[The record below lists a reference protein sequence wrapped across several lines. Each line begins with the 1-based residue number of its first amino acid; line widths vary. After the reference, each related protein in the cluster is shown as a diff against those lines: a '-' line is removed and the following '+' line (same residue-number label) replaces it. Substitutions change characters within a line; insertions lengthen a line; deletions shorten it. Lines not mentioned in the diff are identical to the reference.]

1 MVNRAMRHCF
11 SCKSSRIINYL
22 QWELEAFLYFDVD
35 SFSKRRILDALKEAR
50 DTNAE
55 SVEIIFNVFFLII
68 HATQN
73 VVELVNDVDGS
84 DPGLTMPMDQFQTIV
99 EE

>member
-1 MVNRAMRHCF
+1 
-11 SCKSSRIINYL
+11 
-22 QWELEAFLYFDVD
+22 LYFDVD
-35 SFSKRRILDALKEAR
+35 SFNKRRILDALKEAR

-55 SVEIIFNVFFLII
+55 FVEIIFNVFFLII

-73 VVELVNDVDGS
+73 VVELVNDVDES

-99 EE
+99 EEYKEK